1 MFWVSPVGGFVS
13 IKPSL
18 QLTANGGPTGL
29 SNTLPNGSPLMARGW
44 ETANIIGQ
52 SKLSWVLLGF
62 GEGKAN
68 GASPYRLGGISLE
81 ESQEDGTGG

>member
-1 MFWVSPVGGFVS
+1 
-13 IKPSL
+13 
-18 QLTANGGPTGL
+18 
-29 SNTLPNGSPLMARGW
+29 MAWGW
-44 ETANIIGQ
+44 ETANTGQ

-81 ESQEDGTGG
+81 KSQEDATGG